1 MVIYPITLLM
11 NIDPKIISK
20 LGLAPTP
27 SNFQPVPIH
36 VGNIDQMMRGMDTDI
51 CPYQSVLR
59 KRFAKTGEWKEINEK
74 YQKILFSEM
83 IQKWNANEDVNF
95 NTAYQYIDNYYSSWF
110 DQMDVAQLSSE
121 GQDEVD
127 QILRDGLYEGFFGL
141 DLAIRLATTRFFDFL
156 SNTIERKISALSGFD
171 DVPEFYKR
179 IKYMYLSAHDSTLS
193 AIMSGLQQKQD
204 DQVRFASNL
213 RIEVYRKTNFDIND
227 PEGYD
232 VKMLYNEKF
241 IHIGSNETCAE
252 YDCPFDVVKKFLDS
266 RKYDGDLEL
275 ICNKTD
281 SSKGS
286 STWMY
291 ILLATAILIVILN
304 IIYFVLKGLIVK
316 RGSKNGYVDIENPK
330 VALNKSNNSYSDIS
344 RE

>member
-1 MVIYPITLLM
+1 MS
-11 NIDPKIISK
+11 IDPKIISN

-59 KRFAKTGEWKEINEK
+59 NRYSKTGDWKEINKK
-74 YQKILFSEM
+74 YQKLLFPEM
-83 IQKWNANEDVNF
+83 IDKWNATKNVNF

-110 DQMDVAQLSSE
+110 DQMDVSQLSNQ
-121 GQDEVD
+121 GQQEVD
-127 QILRDGLYEGFFGL
+127 DILRDGLYEGFFGL

-156 SNTIERKISALSGFD
+156 SSTIERKISALSGFD

-179 IKYMYLSAHDSTLS
+179 IKYIYLSAHDSTLS

-204 DQVRFASNL
+204 EQVKFASNL
-213 RIEVYRKTNFDIND
+213 RIEVYRKPNLDVND

-252 YDCPFDVVKKFLDS
+252 YDCPFDVVKKFLKD
-266 RKYDGDLEL
+266 RQYDGDLDL

-281 SSKGS
+281 KPKGA

-291 ILLATAILIVILN
+291 ILLATAILIVVLN
-304 IIYFVLKGLIVK
+304 IIYFVLKGFIAK
-316 RGSKNGYVDIENPK
+316 KGNKDGYVDIENPK
-330 VALNKSNNSYSDIS
+330 VDLNKSSNSHSDIS
-344 RE
+344 RR